1 MMKLDSY
8 SVIDANA
15 VFIGLERVSE
25 SELSNLYSTRRM
37 GVHRLDHNFRGAN
50 RHGFYQV
57 LDDFSLP
64 EAYLIQSVVQFFKDE
79 DLRFDPLPLY
89 NTIRS
94 SFITCI
100 YPKNMLLLITV
111 VEPLK
116 DLQLAM
122 CTYHSLCIAK

>member
-1 MMKLDSY
+1 MKLDSY

-64 EAYLIQSVVQFFKDE
+64 EAYLIQAVVQFFKDE

-89 NTIRS
+89 NTIRNRFGKS
-94 SFITCI
+94 TFQKISLFI
-100 YPKNMLLLITV
+100 
-111 VEPLK
+111 
-116 DLQLAM
+116 
-122 CTYHSLCIAK
+122 